1 MHDNTST
8 GTTITTREWVHPS
21 TGEVRRYIANI
32 PEIIDLDIV
41 RYKTGNIKAAT
52 LRDEV
57 ISNSEANRIL
67 SAVRS
72 ARYYLDDTGEL
83 HFYNP
88 NNRYNGYREPRE
100 ITMLDI
106 ANAVLD
112 AIDA

>member
-21 TGEVRRYIANI
+21 TGEVRRYISNI
-32 PEIIDLDIV
+32 DTLIGLEVD
-41 RYKTGNIKAAT
+41 RYNTGNISAAW
-52 LRDEV
+52 LHGEV
-57 ISNSEANRIL
+57 ISNAEAGRIL
-67 SAVRS
+67 SAIRS
-72 ARYYLDDTGEL
+72 ARYYLDMDGEL
-83 HFYNP
+83 HYYHP
-88 NNRYNGYREPRE
+88 GNRYRGYREPRE